1 MLRIQLPFAILF
13 LIVSVLFFAPDQTAT
28 AQNVNIP
35 DANLRAAIES
45 ELGKN
50 AGDAITQAE
59 MLRLTGLAANTS
71 RISNLTGL
79 EFAINLRE
87 LYLSE
92 NQIVNIT
99 PLQGLVNLTE
109 LGLSYNQIVNITPLQ
124 PLVNLT
130 WLTLSHNKIKDVTPL
145 KDLLKLK
152 TLWIT
157 HNRIR
162 DFSPIAQLLRLV
174 TNPRID
180 RQIIKVVI
188 RDKKLRR
195 KIEAALKKSIGDDI
209 TQADMAKLRTLNA
222 NNAGITNLTGLEF
235 AIYLESL
242 DLSDNQISDIS
253 PLQPLVYLTVLKLP
267 FNQIVNIS
275 PLQRLVK
282 LTELVLSSNQIKDI
296 SALTGLVELTELY
309 LSGNQISDIS
319 ALTGLLNLKW
329 LYLSDNQISDISA
342 LTGLLNLKWL
352 YLSHNQISGIS
363 ALQPLLKL
371 TELVLSGNQI
381 SDISALTALEKLE
394 MLRLNFNRISNISP
408 LQALVKLTEL
418 TLGNNQIKD
427 ISALQPLLKLETL
440 HLPDNQ
446 ISDISALRGFLNLTD
461 LVLSGNQISDILAL
475 TGLEKLET
483 LWLDENYISDFFP
496 IDAFKDNIDDYQYLP
511 QFVAILDRNLRGKIE
526 AVLGKPITQAKMK
539 MLTTLD
545 ASEAGITNLIG
556 LEFATNLI
564 TLNLFYNQISDI
576 SPLRGLGKLETL
588 SLDSNRI
595 SDISALTGLV
605 ELTELNLDNNQISD
619 ISALRGLKNLIM
631 LYLINNQ
638 ISDISALE
646 LLVNLERLYLIN
658 NQISDIS
665 ALELLVNLEG
675 LSLNQNRI
683 SNISALTGLVELT
696 VLRLDHNRISD
707 ISALTGL
714 GKLETLWLYHNY
726 ISDFSPIEGLGL
738 RNRPTRAPQYVN
750 IPDAN
755 LRRVIESKLGKK
767 AGQAITQ
774 AEMKRLTRLDAQKSQ
789 IRDLTGL
796 EFATNLESLDLSDN
810 KISDIS
816 PLERLEKLKKLSL
829 YNNQISD
836 FSPIDALIGNLEEY
850 RDKKV
855 EIPDANLR
863 RAIEK
868 TLGKN
873 PGEDIT
879 RAEMAKITTLEAP
892 DSEIR
897 DLTGLEFATNLE
909 SLDLS
914 KNQIED
920 ITPLKD
926 LEKLKKLSLYN
937 NQISDFSPIDALIG
951 NLEEYRDKKVEI
963 PDATLRRALEKK
975 LGKKAGETI
984 TRAEMAKMTLLQAPG
999 NGIRRLTGLEF
1010 ATNLITLTLDYNLIE
1025 DISPL
1030 KGLENLISLELGKNH
1045 LSDITPLK
1053 GLRNLIK
1060 LYLYENEIVDITP
1073 LRGLVNLKRLALDKN
1088 KISDFSPIA
1097 GLIPNLE
1104 EYSNSEQTLPAPS
1117 DETVDIPDATP
1128 RPAVDAAL
1136 DKTNPVEIP
1145 DATLR
1150 RALEKKL
1157 GKKAGETITRAEMA
1171 KMTLLQAPGNGIRR
1185 LTGLEFATNLIT
1197 LTLDYNLIED
1207 ISPLKG
1213 LENLISLE
1221 LGKNHLS
1228 DISPLKGMVNLVML
1242 SLYENQ
1248 ISDIS
1253 ALQPLVNLKRLS
1265 LYENQ
1270 ISDIS
1275 ALQPLVN
1282 LKRLS
1287 LHNNQI
1293 SDFSPI
1299 AGLIDNLDEYHNGE
1313 QTIPAPSTVVNQD
1326 ETVETPDATP
1336 RNGEQTIPAPSTVV
1350 NQDETVETPDAT
1362 PRNGEQT
1369 IPAPSTVVNQDE
1381 TVETPDANPRNSE
1394 QTLPVP
1400 STVVNQDEDE
1410 TVDIPDATPRNGEQ
1424 TIPAPSTVVN
1434 QDETVDIPDATP
1446 RNSEQTIPAP
1456 STVDGISLTTA
1467 DITLAKDEY
1476 HVFVRDTD
1484 GAGILTDAVTPTV
1497 ITGMPLLDE
1506 FFSNGGTIE
1515 LVATTGTYGDA
1526 HISEIMWG
1534 TDDTLAA
1541 PQNSQWIEVQANKA
1555 VTINRSWR
1563 LVFTVGYEERENVT
1577 ISETEYQVIDRV
1589 SNLGLGDWTVPGQ
1602 SGRTVSTPEH
1612 PAKTLISMVR
1622 DGSKDGTRSGHWAAS
1637 VRPRIN
1643 LSGNRIG
1650 TPGAPKSQGF
1660 TAADKPSIPA
1670 SPFKITEIGN
1680 GSGNKNDWI
1689 EVQNVTNTVQ
1699 NLKHNVFSIVTGD
1712 TSAPYTSTPQDKKLF
1727 KVSKDVKV
1735 PAKAFLL
1742 IANTSPEETVLA
1754 RGQDVSA
1761 AADDKVPTGVQSYY
1775 YVASG
1780 LKLPDDGKFLL
1791 VLRSEATLDKSE
1803 KFIDVVATVQ
1813 EKFIDVVGTRFIEK
1827 IDGDFNTEV
1836 WPLQVTAAGHANIID
1851 GNDKN
1856 VLRASYVYTRAK
1868 DDAFAENAL
1877 ATAGYTG
1884 VGYDRDAAKNYANGG
1899 TPGYAN
1905 DAVKENPVANTVS
1918 ISELMFDNSRQLP
1931 QWIELYN
1938 ASHTQAVKLNDWTL
1952 KIEQSPVD
1960 EAVTS
1965 RRNVTLKFIGD
1976 KIISPNQTL
1985 LIATTRGRSATRH
1998 FPETRVI
2005 NLWNDYREKLDVTTR
2020 QFTLLSQTAFKLTL
2034 ASKDKKVVDTVGN
2047 YDGKAAAW
2055 TLPIDADARRSLIR
2069 RYGTKVED
2077 GGAAAKD
2084 GTLLNGWKLA
2094 SQSALNQAQTLTYYG
2109 SQDDAGTP
2117 GYRAGGALPVS
2128 LSSFTATR
2136 TDGAIVVEWATASE
2150 LNNAGFNLLRSTART
2165 GGFTQVNPQLIAG
2178 AGTTGERTT
2187 YRYTDTSAKPNTMYY
2202 YRIEEVSTG
2211 GVRQALETT
2220 RVKGYLNAEGKAL
2233 EPWATLKTEE

>member
-1 MLRIQLPFAILF
+1 MLRIQLPFAILI

-188 RDKKLRR
+188 RDEKLRR

-296 SALTGLVELTELY
+296 SALTGLVELTELD
-309 LSGNQISDIS
+309 LSSNQIKDIS

-329 LYLSDNQISDISA
+329 LYLSDNQIS
-342 LTGLLNLKWL
+342 
-352 YLSHNQISGIS
+352 GIS

-371 TELVLSGNQI
+371 TVLWLDNNQISNISPLQALVKLTFLVLSGNQI
-381 SDISALTALEKLE
+381 SDISALTGLEKLE
-394 MLRLNFNRISNISP
+394 MLWLDNNRISNISP

-440 HLPDNQ
+440 HLSDNQ
-446 ISDISALRGFLNLTD
+446 ISDISALQPLLNLTD
-461 LVLSGNQISDILAL
+461 LVLSGNQISDISAL
-475 TGLEKLET
+475 TALEKLEM
-483 LWLDENYISDFFP
+483 LWLDENYISDFSP

-511 QFVAILDRNLRGKIE
+511 QFVAILDKNLRGKIE

-545 ASEAGITNLIG
+545 ASEAGIRDLTG
-556 LEFATNLI
+556 LESATNLI

-576 SPLRGLGKLETL
+576 SPLRGLVKLETL

-631 LYLINNQ
+631 LYLGNNL

-646 LLVNLERLYLIN
+646 KLVNLKRLYLIN
-658 NQISDIS
+658 NLISDIS

-683 SNISALTGLVELT
+683 SNISALRGLVELT
-696 VLRLDHNRISD
+696 VLRLDSNRISD
-707 ISALTGL
+707 ISALTRL
-714 GKLETLWLYHNY
+714 EKLETLWLYHNY

-738 RNRPTRAPQYVN
+738 RNRPTRAPQYVK

-755 LRRVIESKLGKK
+755 LRRKIEDALRKT

-774 AEMKRLTRLDAQKSQ
+774 AEMATITTLEAPDSEIT
-789 IRDLTGL
+789 DLTGL

-810 KISDIS
+810 
-816 PLERLEKLKKLSL
+816 
-829 YNNQISD
+829 QIS
-836 FSPIDALIGNLEEY
+836 
-850 RDKKV
+850 
-855 EIPDANLR
+855 
-863 RAIEK
+863 
-868 TLGKN
+868 
-873 PGEDIT
+873 
-879 RAEMAKITTLEAP
+879 
-892 DSEIR
+892 
-897 DLTGLEFATNLE
+897 
-909 SLDLS
+909 
-914 KNQIED
+914 D

-926 LEKLKKLSLYN
+926 LVNLKKLSLYD

-975 LGKKAGETI
+975 FGKKAGETI

-1025 DISPL
+1025 DITPL

-1045 LSDITPLK
+1045 LSDISPLE

-1073 LRGLVNLKRLALDKN
+1073 LKGLVNLKGLALDKN

-1104 EYSNSEQTLPAPS
+1104 EYSNSEQTIPAPS

-1145 DATLR
+1145 DANLR
-1150 RALEKKL
+1150 RALEKKF
-1157 GKKAGETITRAEMA
+1157 GKKAGETITQAEMA
-1171 KMTLLQAPGNGIRR
+1171 KMTLLQAPGYGIRR
-1185 LTGLEFATNLIT
+1185 LTGLEFATNVIT

-1207 ISPLKG
+1207 ITPLKG

-1299 AGLIDNLDEYHNGE
+1299 DGLIDNLDEYHNSEQTLPVPSTVVNQDETVDIPDATPRNGE
-1313 QTIPAPSTVVNQD
+1313 QTLPAPSTEVNQDETVDIPDATPRNGEQTLPAPSTEVNQDEDETVETPDANLRNSEQTLPAPSTVVNQD
-1326 ETVETPDATP
+1326 ETVDIPDATP
-1336 RNGEQTIPAPSTVV
+1336 RNGEQTLPAPSTEV
-1350 NQDETVETPDAT
+1350 NQDE
-1362 PRNGEQT
+1362 
-1369 IPAPSTVVNQDE
+1369 DE
-1381 TVETPDANPRNSE
+1381 TVETPDANLRNSE
-1394 QTLPVP
+1394 QTLPAP

-1424 TIPAPSTVVN
+1424 TLPAPSTVVN

-1456 STVDGISLTTA
+1456 STVGGISLTTA

-1476 HVFVRDTD
+1476 HVFVRDTN
-1484 GAGILTDAVTPTV
+1484 GAGILTGAVTPTV

-1589 SNLGLGDWTVPGQ
+1589 SNLGLGDWKVPGQ

-1637 VRPRIN
+1637 ARPRIN

-1650 TPGAPKSQGF
+1650 TPGAPKSQGL
-1660 TAADKPSIPA
+1660 TAADKPAIPA

-1689 EVQNVTNTVQ
+1689 EVQNVTDTVQ

-1727 KVSKDVKV
+1727 KVSKDVKI

-1761 AADDKVPTGVQSYY
+1761 AAADKVPTGVQSYY

-1780 LKLPDDGKFLL
+1780 LILPDDGEFLL

-1827 IDGDFNTEV
+1827 IDGDFNTEI
-1836 WPLQVTAAGHANIID
+1836 WPLQMTAKGHANIID

-1877 ATAGYTG
+1877 ARAGYTG

-1905 DAVKENPVANTVS
+1905 DAVKENPVASTVS
-1918 ISELMFDNSRQLP
+1918 ISEIMFDNSRQLP

-2005 NLWNDYREKLDVTTR
+2005 NLWNDYREKLDVTKR

-2034 ASKDKKVVDTVGN
+2034 ASKDKKVVDEVGN

-2055 TLPIDADARRSLIR
+2055 TLPMDADARRSLIR

-2094 SQSALNQAQTLTYYG
+2094 SQSALNQAQASTYYG

-2150 LNNAGFNLLRSTART
+2150 LNNAGFNLLRSSART

-2220 RVKGYLNAEGKAL
+2220 RLKGYLNAEGKSL